1 MSFHDLS
8 KESKQIAR
16 ETLAEML
23 KLERA
28 QAFNLSDGASIELA
42 KFVKD
47 AFVELETEVSSDVGQ
62 ASLMP
67 IKKLEATGVSMDS
80 DAAHKLRQKGIL

>member
-16 ETLAEML
+16 ETLAELL

-28 QAFNLSDGASIELA
+28 QAFNLNDGASVELA

-47 AFVELETEVSSDVGQ
+47 GFVELETEISCVGQ
-62 ASLMP
+62 DFQLPRMA
-67 IKKLEATGVSMDS
+67 
-80 DAAHKLRQKGIL
+80 

>member
-16 ETLAEML
+16 ETLAEIL

-28 QAFNLSDGASIELA
+28 QAFNLNDGASIELA

-47 AFVELETEVSSDVGQ
+47 AFIELETEIICVGQ
-62 ASLMP
+62 DFQLPRMA
-67 IKKLEATGVSMDS
+67 
-80 DAAHKLRQKGIL
+80 

>member
-1 MSFHDLS
+1 MNMSFHDLS

-16 ETLAEML
+16 ETLAELL

-28 QAFNLSDGASIELA
+28 QAFNLNDGASVELA

-47 AFVELETEVSSDVGQ
+47 AFVELETEISCVGQ
-62 ASLMP
+62 AFQLPRM
-67 IKKLEATGVSMDS
+67 A
-80 DAAHKLRQKGIL
+80 

>member
-28 QAFNLSDGASIELA
+28 QAFNLNDGASIELA

-47 AFVELETEVSSDVGQ
+47 AFIELETEVNVGVGQ
-62 ASLMP
+62 AP
-67 IKKLEATGVSMDS
+67 IERHWS
-80 DAAHKLRQKGIL
+80 DYG

>member
-1 MSFHDLS
+1 
-8 KESKQIAR
+8 
-16 ETLAEML
+16 ML

-47 AFVELETEVSSDVGQ
+47 AFIELETEISCVGQ
-62 ASLMP
+62 SFQLPRMA
-67 IKKLEATGVSMDS
+67 
-80 DAAHKLRQKGIL
+80 

>member
-23 KLERA
+23 KLERS
-28 QAFNLSDGASIELA
+28 QAFNLNDGVSIDLA

-47 AFVELETEVSSDVGQ
+47 AFIELETEVTSQLGQ
-62 ASLMP
+62 FSQQQNQ
-67 IKKLEATGVSMDS
+67 S
-80 DAAHKLRQKGIL
+80 AANPPSGICISNGGIGNS

>member
-47 AFVELETEVSSDVGQ
+47 AFIELETEISCVGQ
-62 ASLMP
+62 AFQMP
-67 IKKLEATGVSMDS
+67 RMAWLIDG
-80 DAAHKLRQKGIL
+80 R

>member
-47 AFVELETEVSSDVGQ
+47 AFVELETEISRVGQ
-62 ASLMP
+62 EFQLPRMSWL
-67 IKKLEATGVSMDS
+67 ID
-80 DAAHKLRQKGIL
+80 RR